1 MHGRGI
7 DFLEVELNKNPY
19 VFRNFP
25 FFNSKSNFTFSAL
38 NINLEVHHKIG
49 KKGEIPNVAIKAI
62 VNEERLKY
70 PTDTIEIFTDGSKNL
85 EVAGY
90 GIFHGQLAENKS
102 VQIIGKCSV
111 FIAEAKA
118 ILEACKDIAFY
129 PDDTTNFCIMTDSL
143 SVLLALKE
151 HDESYR
157 KHYILND
164 IDDIVKILRL
174 LGISINFMWI
184 PSHIGIYGNE
194 EADKLAKNA
203 LANPVEVTSIQP
215 HLTDLHKILQSETF
229 EKWKSRWDDSEKG
242 RLCHSIIPAP
252 QQKPWFHKVNMDR
265 ASIVA
270 WNRIISNHTLTND
283 SLSRLKMRENPICE
297 CGANYQTIDHLIFE
311 CQLICVSR
319 VEIIVKLEKCGLE
332 KPFIIR
338 DIIANCIEKNSFEPM
353 KIINEFVRS
362 NKIAI

>member
-1 MHGRGI
+1 MNLFVKFFKLCSK
-7 DFLEVELNKNPY
+7 FLQILIEKN
-19 VFRNFP
+19 
-25 FFNSKSNFTFSAL
+25 
-38 NINLEVHHKIG
+38 
-49 KKGEIPNVAIKAI
+49 
-62 VNEERLKY
+62 
-70 PTDTIEIFTDGSKNL
+70 
-85 EVAGY
+85 
-90 GIFHGQLAENKS
+90 
-102 VQIIGKCSV
+102 GKCSV
-111 FIAEAKA
+111 FIVEAKA

-129 PDDTTNFCIMTDSL
+129 PDDTRNFCIMTDSL

-203 LANPVEVTSIQP
+203 LVNPVEVTSIQP
-215 HLTDLHKILQSETF
+215 HLSDFYNIIQSETL
-229 EKWKSRWDDSEKG
+229 EKWKSRWEASEKG

-270 WNRIISNHTLTND
+270 WNRIISNHTLRYR
-283 SLSRLKMRENPICE
+283 SRLYREK
-297 CGANYQTIDHLIFE
+297 QF
-311 CQLICVSR
+311 
-319 VEIIVKLEKCGLE
+319 
-332 KPFIIR
+332 
-338 DIIANCIEKNSFEPM
+338 
-353 KIINEFVRS
+353 
-362 NKIAI
+362 